1 MKGIKHKRQ
10 CVSMILFI
18 ENFRKDK
25 PVVTENNVYP
35 GPKKEP
41 KESVCGDGMA
51 LCFDSDGGF
60 TLSYKHQI
68 LPMSF

>member
-35 GPKKEP
+35 GPKKEW
-41 KESVCGDGMA
+41 GID
-51 LCFDSDGGF
+51 
-60 TLSYKHQI
+60 YKGAKRI
-68 LPMSF
+68 CLW